1 MEVENASSAAAN
13 PSPAPAPA
21 PVPAPAPAAPTTEPA
36 ALAPSSG
43 GGGSFMDMVKKEA
56 IPILFGGVGLTALFW
71 VIWYYR
77 YNLNTA
83 KGYQTSFQNQLDGM
97 KIELSD
103 LKSIDNKQS
112 SGVLLEQFT

>member
-21 PVPAPAPAAPTTEPA
+21 PSPAPAPAAAPPSPA
-36 ALAPSSG
+36 PAPST

-56 IPILFGGVGLTALFW
+56 VPILFGGVGLTALFW

-77 YNLNTA
+77 FNLNTA
-83 KGYQTSFQNQLDGM
+83 KGYQTSFQNQLDEM

-103 LKSIDNKQS
+103 LKSVDNRQS
-112 SGVLLEQFT
+112 SGLLVEQFT

>member
-1 MEVENASSAAAN
+1 MEENASSAAAN

-21 PVPAPAPAAPTTEPA
+21 PAPVPAPAVAPSPEPA
-36 ALAPSSG
+36 PST
-43 GGGSFMDMVKKEA
+43 GGGSFLDMVKKDA
-56 IPILFGGVGLTALFW
+56 VPILFGGVGLTALFW

-77 YNLNTA
+77 FNLNTA
-83 KGYQTSFQNQLDGM
+83 KGYQTSFQNQLDEM

-103 LKSIDNKQS
+103 LKSVDNRQS

>member
-1 MEVENASSAAAN
+1 MEENASSSAAAN

-21 PVPAPAPAAPTTEPA
+21 PAPAAAPVPPAVQSPTPT
-36 ALAPSSG
+36 PST

-56 IPILFGGVGLTALFW
+56 VPILFGGVGLTALFW

-77 YNLNTA
+77 FNLNTA
-83 KGYQTSFQNQLDGM
+83 KGYQTSFQNQLDEM

-103 LKSIDNKQS
+103 FKSVDNRKS
-112 SGVLLEQFT
+112 SGLLVEQFT

>member
-21 PVPAPAPAAPTTEPA
+21 PAPAPSPAPAAAPMPT
-36 ALAPSSG
+36 PSSSG
-43 GGGSFMDMVKKEA
+43 ESFMDMVKSNA
-56 IPILFGGVGLTALFW
+56 VPILFGGVGLTALFW

-77 YNLNTA
+77 FNLNTA
-83 KGYQTSFQNQLDGM
+83 KGYQTSFQNQLDDM

-103 LKSIDNKQS
+103 LKSIDNKQAA
-112 SGVLLEQFT
+112 GMTLEQFT

>member
-1 MEVENASSAAAN
+1 MEENASSSAAVN

-21 PVPAPAPAAPTTEPA
+21 PAPAPPAAPSPEPA
-36 ALAPSSG
+36 ASTPSS
-43 GGGSFMDMVKKEA
+43 GGSFMDMVKKDA
-56 IPILFGGVGLTALFW
+56 VPILFGGIGITALFW

-77 YNLNTA
+77 FNLNTA
-83 KGYQTSFQNQLDGM
+83 KGYQTSFQNQLDEM

-112 SGVLLEQFT
+112 AGVLLEQFT